1 MNTIIRLFLSLAPCA
16 LLFSC
21 VKEDA
26 ILQQPEVREVK
37 TYSLAVSAVKG
48 ERPDTK
54 ALKFDGQA
62 LKSVWA
68 EGESV
73 RVLKG
78 NQFLGTLHATT
89 AGDETTLSGTISGT
103 LSVDDALTLEFMGP
117 YYTYQKGTLDYIATH
132 CDYATATVS
141 VTSIEG
147 GKVTTDAAHFKNQ
160 QAIVKFV
167 LIDKADGTTPL
178 SARSLGVTVG
188 GAITK
193 NVSDDNA
200 SPRGGG
206 GLFNYDGAVAK
217 LTGVTIT
224 GNEAKVHGGGG
235 IFNIGKLSLEGCTVR
250 NNTARDSGG
259 GVWHGD
265 DHVSGLELNMQGMNL
280 ITDNIAGGITG
291 NLFLTG
297 HRKITCTG
305 SLEGSRI
312 GGGDGKNGGTVII
325 NDGHVEAYGGT
336 DAAGIGGEGANGGF
350 VKIHGGYVYAE
361 GNSNGSGIGAREDG
375 NGGEITIDI
384 TSGNPLYVE
393 AVGGSD
399 ISIWAGSIGSND
411 SGKVGTLNISNG
423 VKTETYNYN
432 GGYWETVKVENHPVT
447 YVHERRKAVLF
458 TCDHAGYT
466 AATCPYCKH
475 D

>member
-78 NQFLGTLHATT
+78 NEFLGTLYATT

-103 LSVDDALTLEFMGP
+103 LSVDDALTLEYAGP

-160 QAIVKFV
+160 QAIVKFC
-167 LIDKADGTTPL
+167 LLDKDHPEQPL
-178 SARSLGVTVG
+178 TARSLGVTVG
-188 GAITK
+188 GKAITVTPETPASELFVAVPAISGK
-193 NVSDDNA
+193 PVSLMA
-200 SPRGGG
+200 SVGDKVYSLNKESITLEVGKYYVI
-206 GLFNYDGAVAK
+206 NAK
-217 LTGVTIT
+217 L
-224 GNEAKVHGGGG
+224 
-235 IFNIGKLSLEGCTVR
+235 
-250 NNTARDSGG
+250 
-259 GVWHGD
+259 
-265 DHVSGLELNMQGMNL
+265 
-280 ITDNIAGGITG
+280 
-291 NLFLTG
+291 
-297 HRKITCTG
+297 
-305 SLEGSRI
+305 
-312 GGGDGKNGGTVII
+312 
-325 NDGHVEAYGGT
+325 
-336 DAAGIGGEGANGGF
+336 
-350 VKIHGGYVYAE
+350 
-361 GNSNGSGIGAREDG
+361 
-375 NGGEITIDI
+375 
-384 TSGNPLYVE
+384 
-393 AVGGSD
+393 
-399 ISIWAGSIGSND
+399 
-411 SGKVGTLNISNG
+411 
-423 VKTETYNYN
+423 
-432 GGYWETVKVENHPVT
+432 
-447 YVHERRKAVLF
+447 
-458 TCDHAGYT
+458 
-466 AATCPYCKH
+466 
-475 D
+475 